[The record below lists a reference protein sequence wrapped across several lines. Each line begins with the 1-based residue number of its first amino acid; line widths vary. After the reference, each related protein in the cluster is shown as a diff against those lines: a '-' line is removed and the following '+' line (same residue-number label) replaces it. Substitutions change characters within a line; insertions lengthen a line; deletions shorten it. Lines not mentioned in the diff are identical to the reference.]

1 MATEKDW
8 LGQDTIC
15 PIVDTFRPST
25 GMSEVNQCIQLLIA
39 TVPGER
45 VMRPEFGCRLY
56 TRVWSNID
64 DVASEGLN
72 DIREALTNFEPRI
85 DLISVNSRI
94 FRNEGRV
101 LFAVEYKL
109 KDSNVVENLVFPF
122 SSLQAQ

>member
-1 MATEKDW
+1 MATQKDW

-15 PIVDTFRPST
+15 PIVGTFKPSK

-56 TRVWSNID
+56 TRVWENID
-64 DVASEGLN
+64 DVASQGLN
-72 DIREALTNFEPRI
+72 DIREAITNFEPRV

-94 FRNEGRV
+94 FRDEGRV
-101 LFAVEYKL
+101 LFAVEYRV

-122 SSLQAQ
+122 NNLQAQ

>member
-1 MATEKDW
+1 MAQKDW

-15 PIVDTFRPST
+15 PIVGTFKPSK

-39 TVPGER
+39 TVIGER

-56 TRVWSNID
+56 TRVWGNID

-72 DIREALTNFEPRI
+72 DIREAIQNFEPRV

-94 FRNEGRV
+94 FRDEGQV
-101 LFAVEYKL
+101 LFAVEYKI

-122 SSLQAQ
+122 QTAVQ